1 MGCVK
6 SLVDSELHSTVETFL
21 EIEVS
26 VGVVVRDVLDHLV
39 EECHLALRKLSVLD
53 VFTDEVAEDSSEVL
67 MARI

>member
-39 EECHLALRKLSVLD
+39 EECHLALRELSVLD
-53 VFTDEVAEDSSEVL
+53 IFSDKVAEDSSEVL
-67 MARI
+67 VARI